1 MFGFT
6 TVEQDLLKYMQ
17 ELEERE
23 KEDIQY
29 YSERIECAECGEI
42 HERGDMNEIGVNWY
56 CKECEIEHFPRKK

>member
-6 TVEQDLLKYMQ
+6 TVEEDLSRYMR

-29 YSERIECAECGEI
+29 YSERIECDECGEI
-42 HERGDMNEIGVNWY
+42 FERGDMSEIGANWY
-56 CKECEIEHFPRKK
+56 CDKCKNLE